1 MVKVK
6 GLWHNVP
13 LPAGQVV
20 GLVAGILL
28 DRRRVLQLPGPRIAH
43 RSAGATLILA
53 GCLLNVWAWNER
65 RRHEVGEFDLET
77 PGTLVTTGPYAFTR
91 HPMYV
96 GWWFIH
102 GGVGMFRGSAWVLAT
117 LPAAALAEHRTVT
130 QEERTLAQ
138 TFGDQYTRY
147 TRLVPRY
154 LRFASDRSRR
164 AAASSSGTTP

>member
-102 GGVGMFRGSAWVLAT
+102 GGIGIFRGSAWVLAT